1 VGERRIV
8 RISSA
13 DPLSI
18 RDAVPRELRA
28 TAQLHHRE
36 LSGLFVDLG
45 PRFLRSYHAAFAG
58 SPDAVALVATNGI
71 APLGFLCGTL
81 NNERHY
87 RLVVRRHVPALFGR
101 AVSSLLARPRLAV
114 FVLRTRTRRY
124 ARALALRLRGDERR
138 DAGTVRDAT
147 PSASRPE
154 RSGHPVAAARRR
166 GPIAVLT
173 HVAVAP
179 EARGGGA
186 GRQLVAA
193 FVARARAAGASE
205 IRLVTDPATPAPEFY
220 RHLGWTSLGVRPGRD
235 GVRVEEFRLRL

>member
-28 TAQLHHRE
+28 TAQLHHRA
-36 LSGLFVDLG
+36 LGGLFVDLG
-45 PRFLRSYHAAFAG
+45 PRFLRSYHAAFAD
-58 SPDAVALVATNGI
+58 SPDAVALVATNGV

-81 NNERHY
+81 DNERHY
-87 RLVVRRHVPALFGR
+87 RLVVRRHVPALLGR
-101 AVSSLLARPRLAV
+101 AVSSLLARPRLAA

-124 ARALALRLRGDERR
+124 ARAVAVRLRGDDRR
-138 DAGTVRDAT
+138 AANDPVRDAT
-147 PSASRPE
+147 PSSPSAR
-154 RSGHPVAAARRR
+154 PVAAARRR
-166 GPIAVLT
+166 GSVAVLT

-179 EARGGGA
+179 EARGTGA

-193 FVARARAAGASE
+193 FVARARASGASE
-205 IRLVTDPATPAPEFY
+205 IRLVTDPTTPAPEFY

-235 GVRVEEFRLRL
+235 GVRVEEFRLQL

>member
-36 LSGLFVDLG
+36 LGGLFVDLG
-45 PRFLRSYHAAFAG
+45 PRFLRSYHAAFAD

-81 NNERHY
+81 DNDRHY
-87 RLVVRRHVPALFGR
+87 RVVVRRHVPALLGR

-124 ARALALRLRGDERR
+124 ARAVAVRLRGDARLKA
-138 DAGTVRDAT
+138 DPVRDAT
-147 PSASRPE
+147 PPSVP
-154 RSGHPVAAARRR
+154 GQPVAAARRR
-166 GPIAVLT
+166 GAVAVLT

-179 EARGGGA
+179 EARGSGA

-235 GVRVEEFRLRL
+235 GVRVEEFRLQL